1 MEETVKDSFDVKGR
15 VAVDYGA
22 VGVVVIFEAESRGDP
37 PVEGTAVLIVR
48 PDGWMVRARMGEVKE
63 HGPGGFGAF
72 FINLSKQAVPV
83 GSRLRWGDD
92 FWPKQRD
99 VEFKPAA
106 ATSVS

>member
-1 MEETVKDSFDVKGR
+1 MEAAEFD
-15 VAVDYGA
+15 GA